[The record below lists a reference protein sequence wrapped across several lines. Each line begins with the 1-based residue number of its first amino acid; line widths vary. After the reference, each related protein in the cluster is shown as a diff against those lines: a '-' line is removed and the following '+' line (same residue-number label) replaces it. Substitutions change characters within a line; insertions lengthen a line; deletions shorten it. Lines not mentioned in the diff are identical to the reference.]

1 MPDEKWASDLGLILA
16 GSEDD
21 PDGDRLSNLHEYA
34 LGGDPRVVSTTFADG
49 SPLGTSFEVIDG
61 EFVLSHPLRSNGQL
75 TGIDYVM
82 EFSRDLE
89 AWSENPPPAA
99 TTALE
104 AHVPPVPGFQK
115 RVLRWP
121 DDGLDYF
128 VRLRITLT
136 P

>member
-1 MPDEKWASDLGLILA
+1 
-16 GSEDD
+16 
-21 PDGDRLSNLHEYA
+21 
-34 LGGDPRVVSTTFADG
+34 
-49 SPLGTSFEVIDG
+49 
-61 EFVLSHPLRSNGQL
+61 
-75 TGIDYVM
+75 M

-99 TTALE
+99 TTAFE